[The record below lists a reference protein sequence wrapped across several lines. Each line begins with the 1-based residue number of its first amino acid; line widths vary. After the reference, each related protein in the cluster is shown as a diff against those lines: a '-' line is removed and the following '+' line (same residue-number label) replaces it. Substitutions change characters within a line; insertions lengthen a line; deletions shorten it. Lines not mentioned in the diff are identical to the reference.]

1 VITCKNELLQLSV
14 SSDLKAIV
22 EGLASTAALA
32 SLTPVAFHAHTA
44 LQFRTRVLRS
54 ALCLCIPSCVSRALG
69 CKLVR

>member
-1 VITCKNELLQLSV
+1 MITCKNELLQLSV

-54 ALCLCIPSCVSRALG
+54 ALL
-69 CKLVR
+69 